1 MNMVKIQ
8 RKMSAKKYL
17 SKRTYLYE
25 YDLLAVP
32 SEFRQTIAPFFEE
45 DFQVCVVSQ
54 DGHLTITF
62 RTKKLYK

>member
-1 MNMVKIQ
+1 MVRLQ

-17 SKRTYLYE
+17 GKRTYLYE

-32 SEFRQTIAPFFEE
+32 SEFRQTIAPFFEK
-45 DFQVCVVSQ
+45 DFQVYVLSQ

-62 RTKKLYK
+62 RSQKLNR